1 MGFKLATSG
10 RCAVIGH
17 GSWATAMVKVF
28 SLNKLEVEWYIRN
41 QEVLESLQT
50 EGRNCRYL
58 ADVEFDRS
66 FVHFSDDLN
75 EVVGKAEII
84 WLASPAAYLTTYL
97 KPLTVSLRD
106 KFVVSTIKGLMPGKF
121 QTITDYMHKKY
132 RIPYEQLAFISGPA
146 HAEEVSHSRTT
157 HLTVASPDLDNAQ
170 RIGDLLHNDFI
181 MLNHTS
187 EMNALELSAVMKN
200 IYSVVAGI
208 AVGLGYGD
216 NFIAVLV
223 SNAAKEIYLFLKKHG
238 FDYFCQAP
246 SAILGDL
253 LVTCYSSH
261 SRNRQLGVLIGR
273 GNTVKTSLNEMTMIA
288 EGYYAA
294 NFIRNVSQPDLA
306 EMPIAQMAYQVL
318 YEKVS
323 ARKAMKRVET
333 LMI

>member
-1 MGFKLATSG
+1 MSFKLNANG

-17 GSWATAMVKVF
+17 GSWATAMVKVL
-28 SLNKLEVEWYIRN
+28 SQNNVAVNWYVRN
-41 QEVLESLQT
+41 QEVLESLQN
-50 EGRNCRYL
+50 EGRNFRYL
-58 ADVEFDRS
+58 ADVEFDKSSIR
-66 FVHFSDDLN
+66 FSDNLN
-75 EVVGKAEII
+75 EVVGDAEIVL
-84 WLASPAAYLTTYL
+84 LASPAAYLSSHL
-97 KPLTVSLRD
+97 KPLSVPLRD
-106 KFVVSTIKGLMPGKF
+106 KFVVSTIKGLVPGKF

-157 HLTVASPDLDNAQ
+157 HLTVASPDLDNAH
-170 RIGDLLHNDFI
+170 GVGNLLHNNFI

-187 EMNALELSAVMKN
+187 EMKALELSAVMKN

-294 NFIRNVSQPDLA
+294 NFIRNVLPQDLA
-306 EMPIAQMAYQVL
+306 EMPIAHMAYQVL
-318 YEKVS
+318 YEKAS
-323 ARKAMKRVET
+323 ARKAMKRIEAS
-333 LMI
+333 MI